1 MIMPFRF
8 SLTRTSKFFII
19 LCKTLLLIFISFRGI
34 SKPLHNYMFEKNI
47 SEQEELSVTLTNVI
61 TNNRSPALSG
71 TINDMGATIRITI
84 DGNEYDVLNNQEGTW
99 KLDENT
105 IDPPLSEGSYDIII
119 TLTNID
125 NGSDLAFTK
134 KIMDGIIIDL
144 TPPVMD
150 FIITTTN
157 ETSPLLQGTIDDT
170 TAALEIMILGVMY
183 TPVNHGDG
191 TWSLSAGQI
200 NALDEGS
207 YNITISANDEVGNEF
222 TKTVTNGLVIDLTP
236 PVMDFIITTTHET
249 SPLLQGTIDDTTA
262 ALEIMI
268 LGVMYTPVN
277 HGDGTWSLSAGQ
289 INALDEGSY
298 NITISANDEAG
309 NEFTK
314 TVTNGLMIDLTP
326 PIMDFIIT
334 TTHEVSPLLQG
345 TIDDTTAAL
354 EIMILGVMYT
364 PVNHGDGT
372 WSLSAGQIDVLDE
385 GSYNITISAND
396 KAGNEFTKTVTNGL
410 IIESTPILSISATDA
425 SNITPFSFEANWN
438 MVTNKS
444 EYLLDVSRS
453 SDFSSFVT
461 GYQNKSVTTSSHEVT
476 GLDFGTHYYYRV
488 RVVNTSNETSDY
500 SDTINVMTTI
510 DPMTMADFE
519 VLKSI
524 YNATGGSNAWNNQG
538 NWLSDRFQNWNFI
551 EITNGRVTSINLQ
564 NNNLVGTFPNIEG
577 LDKLQ
582 SIDIS
587 NNNLENIPNFSTLRS
602 LENLNVSNN
611 VLEFDDLLPVVTSN
625 EISSINYSNQKR
637 LMFQETTNGETIKKH
652 IGAQFTLSVLTGG
665 NNNQYRWFRNGEHVS
680 TIQGNVLRISAINYE
695 NMGEYYVEVTH
706 PNVPNLTLNVQPQ
719 NLLATAN
726 VTINVVGENEL
737 PITDPI
743 INEYLFEIKTSE
755 AYDTLNFNLGQVSSN
770 FTLQDI
776 VLSDYLA
783 LVESDPEQFIS
794 TYYGDAFYW
803 EDADTLLLRSDTT
816 IQISITQKPRT
827 LTQNDGSGKIKGLIE
842 QIIDDGESE
851 SSRVFRRRRIR
862 ARRRCGLRRARAFLR
877 TFEEFDNYELVVY
890 GESNENGEFE
900 FGNIPN
906 GTYYFFVEHPG
917 IPLRASSFQEIVIEN
932 GSNKF
937 TLLAT
942 IHEDEIEVEIAKGI
956 EGEEENPKKIL
967 GDPLVYPNP
976 VNQQVIIQY
985 EKFVKKEN
993 LEKKFIVN
1001 LINFFGEI
1009 VWQKT
1014 YSEINIKNIQIN
1026 TSTIE
1031 RGSYILYFY
1040 YDEGK
1045 KKKDIH
1051 SFRIFV
1057 DH

>member
-8 SLTRTSKFFII
+8 NLTQTSKFFII
-19 LCKTLLLIFISFRGI
+19 LCKTLLLTFISFRGI

-71 TINDMGATIRITI
+71 TINDMGATIKMTI
-84 DGNEYDVLNNQEGTW
+84 DGNEYDILNNQEGTW

-125 NGSDLAFTK
+125 NGSDLTFTK
-134 KIMDGIIIDL
+134 TIVDGIIIDL

-150 FIITTTN
+150 FIITTTHEASPLLQGTIDDITAVLEIMILGVMHTPVNHGDGTWSLSAGQINALDEGSYDITISANDEVGN
-157 ETSPLLQGTIDDT
+157 EFTKTVTNGLVIDLTPPIMDFTITTTHEASPLLQGTIDDT
-170 TAALEIMILGVMY
+170 TAALEIMILGVTY

-207 YNITISANDEVGNEF
+207 YNITISAND
-222 TKTVTNGLVIDLTP
+222 
-236 PVMDFIITTTHET
+236 
-249 SPLLQGTIDDTTA
+249 
-262 ALEIMI
+262 
-268 LGVMYTPVN
+268 
-277 HGDGTWSLSAGQ
+277 
-289 INALDEGSY
+289 
-298 NITISANDEAG
+298 
-309 NEFTK
+309 
-314 TVTNGLMIDLTP
+314 
-326 PIMDFIIT
+326 
-334 TTHEVSPLLQG
+334 
-345 TIDDTTAAL
+345 
-354 EIMILGVMYT
+354 
-364 PVNHGDGT
+364 
-372 WSLSAGQIDVLDE
+372 
-385 GSYNITISAND
+385 
-396 KAGNEFTKTVTNGL
+396 KAGNEFTKTVTHGL
-410 IIESTPILSISATDA
+410 IIASAPILSISATDA

-444 EYLLDVSRS
+444 EYLLDVSRAI
-453 SDFSSFVT
+453 DFSSFVT

-500 SDTINVMTTI
+500 SNTINVMTTI

-524 YNATGGSNAWNNQG
+524 YNATGGSNAWTNQG

-564 NNNLVGTFPNIEG
+564 NNHLVGTFPNIES

-587 NNNLENIPNFSTLRS
+587 NNNLENIPNFSTLLS

-625 EISSINYSNQKR
+625 EISAINYSNQKR

-706 PNVPNLTLNVQPQ
+706 PDVPNLTLNVQPQ

-726 VTINVVGENEL
+726 ITINVVGENEL

-743 INEYLFEIKTSE
+743 INEYLFEIKTSG

-816 IQISITQKPRT
+816 IQISITQKPIT

-851 SSRVFRRRRIR
+851 SSRVFRRRIR

-877 TFEEFDNYELVVY
+877 TFEEFDDYELVVY

-917 IPLRASSFQEIVIEN
+917 IPLRASSFQEIEIED

-942 IHEDEIEVEIAKGI
+942 IHEDEIEVEITKGI

-976 VNQQVIIQY
+976 VNQQVTIQY

-1057 DH
+1057 EH

>member
-8 SLTRTSKFFII
+8 NLTQTSKFFII
-19 LCKTLLLIFISFRGI
+19 LCKTLLLTFISFRGI

-71 TINDMGATIRITI
+71 TINDMGATIKMTI
-84 DGNEYDVLNNQEGTW
+84 DGNEYDILNNQEGTW

-125 NGSDLAFTK
+125 NGSDLTFTK
-134 KIMDGIIIDL
+134 TIVDGIIIDL

-157 ETSPLLQGTIDDT
+157 ETSPLLQGTIDDTTAVLEIMILGVMHTPVNHGDGTWSLSAGQINALDEGSYDITISANDEVGNEFTKTVTNGLVIDLTPPIMDFTITTTHEASPLLQGTIDDT

-207 YNITISANDEVGNEF
+207 YNITISAND
-222 TKTVTNGLVIDLTP
+222 
-236 PVMDFIITTTHET
+236 
-249 SPLLQGTIDDTTA
+249 
-262 ALEIMI
+262 
-268 LGVMYTPVN
+268 
-277 HGDGTWSLSAGQ
+277 
-289 INALDEGSY
+289 
-298 NITISANDEAG
+298 
-309 NEFTK
+309 
-314 TVTNGLMIDLTP
+314 
-326 PIMDFIIT
+326 
-334 TTHEVSPLLQG
+334 
-345 TIDDTTAAL
+345 
-354 EIMILGVMYT
+354 
-364 PVNHGDGT
+364 
-372 WSLSAGQIDVLDE
+372 
-385 GSYNITISAND
+385 
-396 KAGNEFTKTVTNGL
+396 KAGNEFTKTVTHGL
-410 IIESTPILSISATDA
+410 IIASAPILSISATDA

-444 EYLLDVSRS
+444 EYLLDVSRAI
-453 SDFSSFVT
+453 DFSSFVT

-500 SDTINVMTTI
+500 SNTINVMTTI

-524 YNATGGSNAWNNQG
+524 YNATGGSNAWTNQG

-564 NNNLVGTFPNIEG
+564 NNHLVGTFPNIES

-587 NNNLENIPNFSTLRS
+587 NNNLENIPNFSTLLS

-625 EISSINYSNQKR
+625 EISAINYSNQKR

-706 PNVPNLTLNVQPQ
+706 PDVPNLTLNVQPQ

-743 INEYLFEIKTSE
+743 INEYLFEIKTSG

-816 IQISITQKPRT
+816 IQISITQKPIT

-851 SSRVFRRRRIR
+851 SSRVFRRRIR

-877 TFEEFDNYELVVY
+877 TFEEFDDYELVVY

-917 IPLRASSFQEIVIEN
+917 IPLRASSFQEIEIED

-942 IHEDEIEVEIAKGI
+942 IHEDEIEVEITKGI

-976 VNQQVIIQY
+976 VNQQVTIQY

-1057 DH
+1057 EH